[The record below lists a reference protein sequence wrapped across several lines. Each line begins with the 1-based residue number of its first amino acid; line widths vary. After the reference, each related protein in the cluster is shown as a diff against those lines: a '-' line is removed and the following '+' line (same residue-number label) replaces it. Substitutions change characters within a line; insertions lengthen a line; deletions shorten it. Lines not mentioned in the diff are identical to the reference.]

1 MANSINVATIV
12 GKIGRDAETAFMPS
26 GISKTTF
33 SVATEYGYKKDNEW
47 VNTTTWHNVVMWRNE
62 KLADRLQKGVTV
74 AVSGRIENRS
84 YDDKN
89 GVKKYISEIIATEVV
104 PFFSPRPSESEG
116 SGEVVSRPRQSQVKQ
131 QIGDDDIPF

>member
-12 GKIGRDAETAFMPS
+12 GKIGRDAETAFTPS
-26 GISKTTF
+26 GIAKTTF

-89 GVKKYISEIIATEVV
+89 GVKKYISEIVAESVV
-104 PFFSPRPSESEG
+104 PFVPARPSEIEN
-116 SGEVVSRPRQSQVKQ
+116 SGEVVSRPRHTQSNQV
-131 QIGDDDIPF
+131 GDEDIPF

>member
-1 MANSINVATIV
+1 MANSINVAIIV
-12 GKIGRDAETAFMPS
+12 GKIGRDAETVFTPS

-89 GVKKYISEIIATEVV
+89 GVKKYISEIIAESVV
-104 PFFSPRPSESEG
+104 PFFSPRPSEAEG
-116 SGEVVSRPRQSQVKQ
+116 SGEVASRPRQSQVKQ